1 MSEILGAVFMLALFF
16 LIGAFCNHLEWRKAK
31 KQAEQQAKEEERIEL
46 EAMYVVCAI
55 EHDRRERARKLA
67 EARKH
72 STKSFAVE
80 GVGG

>member
-1 MSEILGAVFMLALFF
+1 MLAFVF
-16 LIGAFCNHLEWRKAK
+16 VAGAFCNHLDWRKAR
-31 KQAEQQAKEEERIEL
+31 KQAERQARENECIEL

-72 STKSFAVE
+72 STKSFIY
-80 GVGG
+80 

>member
-16 LIGAFCNHLEWRKAK
+16 LIGAFVNHLDWRKAK
-31 KQAEQQAKEEERIEL
+31 KQAEQQAREDERIEL

-55 EHDRRERARKLA
+55 EHDRRERQRKLA

-72 STKSFAVE
+72 STKSFIVE
-80 GVGG
+80 GVG